1 MKAFQKLF
9 ILVNII
15 FLLTGS
21 LWADELQESI
31 STSRHTAIT
40 NAIKHVSPAVASIN
54 VIAYKNVHSAYS
66 MDNSIFGLLFPEY
79 YRREKVKSL
88 GSGVII
94 SEDGYIVSNAHVV
107 ENATEIKVTLQDG
120 NKYSAR
126 LAGIDNVADVAL
138 LKIEDPDDPERK
150 FDFALLGDSDEVIIG
165 EWCIALGNPFG
176 LFDVNK
182 KPTATVGI
190 VSGTDLDFGAREN
203 GVVYQDMIQTDAAI
217 NEGNSGGPLIDA
229 EGKVIGI
236 NTFIFTGSSYSHGSI
251 GLGFAIPINRIKEIV
266 LELKEFGKVDRN
278 YKTGLS
284 VQNLD
289 PYIAK
294 VLKLDVT
301 SGVIVTNVQEGS
313 AGEKAG
319 ILVGDVL
326 LEVNDTKI
334 TNGRSITNLIYE
346 NFYKAGDILEF
357 KIIRENKEIKKKL
370 RLE

>member
-1 MKAFQKLF
+1 MKIFLRF
-9 ILVNII
+9 FTIVNII
-15 FLLTGS
+15 LLCNIAV
-21 LWADELQESI
+21 ADELQESI
-31 STSRHTAIT
+31 SVSRHNAIT
-40 NAIKHVSPAVASIN
+40 NAIKYVSPAVASIN
-54 VIAYKNVHSAYS
+54 VIAYKNVRSSYD
-66 MDNSIFGLLFPEY
+66 MDNSIFGLLFPDY

-126 LAGIDNVADVAL
+126 LAGIDLVADVAL
-138 LKIEDPDDPERK
+138 LKIDDAEHPDRK
-150 FDFALLGDSDEVIIG
+150 FDYALLGNSDDIIIG
-165 EWCIALGNPFG
+165 EWCVALGNPFG
-176 LFDVNK
+176 LFDLNK
-182 KPTATVGI
+182 KPTATVGV
-190 VSGTDLDFGAREN
+190 VSGTNLDFGARQN

-217 NEGNSGGPLIDA
+217 NEGNSGGPLINA

-236 NTFIFTGSSYSHGSI
+236 NTFIFTGSNYSHGSI
-251 GLGFAIPINRIKEIV
+251 GLGFAIPINRIKDIV

-284 VQNLD
+284 VQDLD

-294 VLKLDVT
+294 VLKLNVT
-301 SGVIVTNVQEGS
+301 SGVIVTNVESGS
-313 AGEKAG
+313 AGDKAG

-326 LEVNDTKI
+326 LEVNETKI
-334 TNGRSITNLIYE
+334 TSGRSITNLIYE

-357 KIIRENKEIKKKL
+357 KIIRENKQIKKKL